1 MNIKAK
7 VQQVPHAEIIMYI
20 YRLNSHL
27 LIIYITQVA
36 GVSVSSVLTDA
47 RKFQVF
53 LLDSTTTST
62 STSTSRTIY
71 FHHQRCLC
79 NELEYEISSVR

>member
-1 MNIKAK
+1 MDLRDIKVK
-7 VQQVPHAEIIMYI
+7 LQQVPHAEIIMYI
-20 YRLNSHL
+20 DRAA
-27 LIIYITQVA
+27 IA

-62 STSTSRTIY
+62 SRTIY
-71 FHHQRCLC
+71 YHHQRCLC